1 MNEQTHSLPTTV
13 TDQAINLPIESIA
26 AKDRDMI
33 DRLFA
38 GGYQVQIGLTPQIL
52 QSIIAMAQEPAIKE
66 FCPNDFG
73 KRFANAEAAELW
85 VTKGRAVFA
94 LLATDANGGL
104 RLAGY
109 GWVGRENSE
118 AVPSGRSTF
127 ALRISQADQGKG
139 LAAPFAWSI
148 IAGGTLLYGLKDFWL
163 ETWGSNGG
171 AVHNYEKIGFE
182 AINEKL
188 DERPTLQA
196 DVGIVY
202 DNRIYMILPNE
213 QLPQPAKH

>member
-1 MNEQTHSLPTTV
+1 MKAQTHPLPTTV
-13 TDQAINLPIESIA
+13 TDQAINLPIDSIA
-26 AKDRDMI
+26 DKDRGMI
-33 DRLFA
+33 DRLLA
-38 GGYQVQIGLTPQIL
+38 GGYQVQIGLTPQIT
-52 QSIIAMAQEPAIKE
+52 QAIIAMAQEPAIKE

-73 KRFANAEAAELW
+73 KRFASPEAAQQW
-85 VTKGRAVFA
+85 VAKGRAVFA
-94 LLATDANGGL
+94 LLAADANTGL

-109 GWVGRENSE
+109 GWVGPETSK
-118 AVPSGRSTF
+118 AVPAGRSTF
-127 ALRISQADQGKG
+127 ALRIGQADQGKG

-196 DVGIVY
+196 SVGVVY
-202 DNRIYMILPNE
+202 DNRIYMLLPNDL
-213 QLPQPAKH
+213 LPQVGRH